1 VAIWIVLAYGLS
13 TLVMRGLKPE
23 LLFVYGFAFGSAH
36 GLLYPTLNA
45 LVLEVLPPSRK
56 GLGMVLFNG
65 SFNLG
70 SSTGGLVWGVL
81 AARAGY
87 PSIYTGAA
95 LLALVAV
102 AALRV
107 STPLRAARPG

>member
-1 VAIWIVLAYGLS
+1 
-13 TLVMRGLKPE
+13 
-23 LLFVYGFAFGSAH
+23 
-36 GLLYPTLNA
+36 LLYPTLNA
-45 LVLEVLPPSRK
+45 LVLEVLPSSRK

-87 PSIYTGAA
+87 PTMYIAA
-95 LLALVAV
+95 GLLTLGAV

-107 STPLRAARPG
+107 STPLPAAPRA